1 MGSRKRIV
9 IGNKKVIKKTFY
21 IKLLI
26 VTSNVVIFM
35 DNTTVKIKQ
44 ELLCR
49 IERLIIDESMQI
61 KYSSKKQFVNIA
73 VLKLLKQEEEKLR
86 KK

>member
-1 MGSRKRIV
+1 MESKKRIV
-9 IGNKKVIKKTFY
+9 VGDKKVIKKTFY

-26 VTSNVVIFM
+26 VTNRVIIFM
-35 DNTTVKIKQ
+35 DNTTVKIKK